1 RADSSRIDTRRLEPG
16 GCFGAL
22 QGDRDGNDFV
32 DDAWARGASIVV
44 VTRPPHQVPE
54 GCAAVNVSDTL
65 AALASLGRAARHR
78 LAAATVVGITGSAGE
93 TRTQDPPAPAP
104 RPAPPA
110 HPSPGAV

>member
-44 VTRPPHQVPE
+44 VTRPPQQVPE
-54 GCAAVNVSDTL
+54 GCAAVYVSDTL

-78 LAAATVVGITGSAGE
+78 LAAATLVRI
-93 TRTQDPPAPAP
+93 PAS
-104 RPAPPA
+104 PA
-110 HPSPGAV
+110 HTPPPPPLPPPP